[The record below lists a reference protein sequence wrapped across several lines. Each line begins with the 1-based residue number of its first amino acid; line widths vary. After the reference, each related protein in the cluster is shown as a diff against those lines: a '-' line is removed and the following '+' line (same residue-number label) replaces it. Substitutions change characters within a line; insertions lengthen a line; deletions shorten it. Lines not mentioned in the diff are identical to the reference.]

1 MRFIPLSLVLL
12 GLSASLGSS
21 LQGAPAKG
29 KKASTKQEAPKPVAP
44 PPASEPE
51 DVPVTS
57 TTWDD
62 GPLQPD
68 ALATDPAISG
78 VLSVSGGSLPD
89 VLQSLKS
96 SLIPKLKT
104 QGFEFSDTTDQM
116 RTARMKMLGQ
126 MGDTIFPLP
135 KPGGLIFTTEESRII
150 KERLKDITFIG
161 SRVTGKVSGAVS
173 ILWVEITPCSVKWGD
188 SNTEL
193 RLMVDIHL
201 SGDCKRG
208 SEKSGQI
215 VSKRL
220 YSSKQLAKAIAEA
233 IQPNPAVQAMSEQ

>member
-1 MRFIPLSLVLL
+1 MRRVPLSLVLL
-12 GLSASLGSS
+12 GLSVSLGSS
-21 LQGAPAKG
+21 LLGAPAKG
-29 KKASTKQEAPKPVAP
+29 KKASTQQESSKPVA
-44 PPASEPE
+44 AEPE

-57 TTWDD
+57 TAWDD

-68 ALATDPAISG
+68 ALAIDPAVSG
-78 VLSVSGGSLPD
+78 VLSVPGGSLPEL
-89 VLQSLKS
+89 LQSLKN
-96 SLIPKLKT
+96 SLIPKLKA

-116 RTARMKMLGQ
+116 RKARMKMLGE

-135 KPGGLIFTTEESRII
+135 KPGGLIFISQDTRVV
-150 KERLKDITFIG
+150 KDRMKDITFIG
-161 SRVTGKVSGAVS
+161 SRVMGKVSGVVS

-188 SNTEL
+188 PNTEL

-208 SEKSGQI
+208 AEKSGQI

-220 YSSKQLAKAIAEA
+220 YSSRQLAKTIAEA
-233 IQPNPAVQAMSEQ
+233 IQPNPIVQAIPEQQ

>member
-1 MRFIPLSLVLL
+1 
-12 GLSASLGSS
+12 
-21 LQGAPAKG
+21 
-29 KKASTKQEAPKPVAP
+29 
-44 PPASEPE
+44 
-51 DVPVTS
+51 VP
-57 TTWDD
+57 
-62 GPLQPD
+62 
-68 ALATDPAISG
+68 
-78 VLSVSGGSLPD
+78 GGSLPE
-89 VLQSLKS
+89 VLQSLKNR
-96 SLIPKLKT
+96 LIPKLKT

-116 RTARMKMLGQ
+116 RTARMKMLAQ

-135 KPGGLIFTTEESRII
+135 KPGGLIFTTEESHIL

-188 SNTEL
+188 PNTEL

-208 SEKSGQI
+208 SEKPGQI

-220 YSSKQLAKAIAEA
+220 YSSRQLAKAIAEA
-233 IQPNPAVQAMSEQ
+233 IQPNPAVQAVPEQQ